1 MKTTCC
7 AWCFAFV
14 KVRDTFDDLQHKA
27 VCSITCKEAETMF
40 CQFYSDE
47 EINRR
52 AHYRELTQ
60 GEDDDST

>member
-7 AWCFAFV
+7 VWCSAFV
-14 KVRDTFDDLQHKA
+14 KVRDTYNDLQHKA
-27 VCSITCKEAETMF
+27 VCSTTCREAEMMF
-40 CQFYSDE
+40 TQYWSDE

-52 AHYRELTQ
+52 AHYRKLTQ